1 MMRLIALALM
11 LGLLAACT
19 PGPPSSSRADARAAD
34 PERGRLLAWQAG
46 CGACHVIPGVRGA
59 DGAVGPPLA
68 HVAARTYIAGVLL
81 DTGSALEDWIREP
94 QRVKP
99 GDAMPDLGL
108 SERDAADIAAYLRT
122 RE

>member
-1 MMRLIALALM
+1 MGLESRRAQAPAAASTSIDEARASRTESDRRRRALLARLLRAMMRLIALALM

-59 DGAVGPPLA
+59 DGA
-68 HVAARTYIAGVLL
+68 
-81 DTGSALEDWIREP
+81 
-94 QRVKP
+94 
-99 GDAMPDLGL
+99 
-108 SERDAADIAAYLRT
+108 
-122 RE
+122 